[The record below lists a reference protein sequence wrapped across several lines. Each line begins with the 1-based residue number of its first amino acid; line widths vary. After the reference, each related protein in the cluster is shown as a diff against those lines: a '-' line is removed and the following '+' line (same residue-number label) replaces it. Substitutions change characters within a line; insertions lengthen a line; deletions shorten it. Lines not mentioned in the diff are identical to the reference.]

1 MTDDELREQLALHAV
16 GALTDAERRE
26 LEDALRSRPDLRA
39 ELDELEAAAAT
50 LADAVPATPPTALRA
65 SVLDAIA
72 VTPQLPAEPR
82 GEAPVAPVVPI
93 SAGRRRTR
101 FAAIGAAA
109 AAVVAIAVGVLV
121 VAPWSDDGTDQVAA
135 VVDAGDAVEILM
147 PGTLPGVTIVH
158 SADEDASVL
167 LADGVPVPEGDA
179 VYALW
184 AIRDGTPEHVADFRP
199 EADGHVAVYAAGLDP
214 ASAEQ
219 WAISAEPGPDATTP
233 TDVLNAT

>member
-26 LEDALRSRPDLRA
+26 LEDVLRSRPDLRA

-50 LADAVPATPPTALRA
+50 LADAVPATPPAALRA

-82 GEAPVAPVVPI
+82 DEAPVAPVVPI
-93 SAGRRRTR
+93 SARRRRSR

-121 VAPWSDDGTDQVAA
+121 VGHDVPPMLVRSRIRPSRMRVLTVPRATPRCS
-135 VVDAGDAVEILM
+135 EICTWVS
-147 PGTLPGVTIVH
+147 P
-158 SADEDASVL
+158 S
-167 LADGVPVPEGDA
+167 
-179 VYALW
+179 
-184 AIRDGTPEHVADFRP
+184 
-199 EADGHVAVYAAGLDP
+199 
-214 ASAEQ
+214 
-219 WAISAEPGPDATTP
+219 
-233 TDVLNAT
+233 